1 MNFLNITYLLL
12 QQITLIY
19 ILIKPFTV
27 LFKLKK
33 IELLNKARTD
43 LSNLWDFLQGALKWY
58 PTSASVKPL
67 SHEWYQNKS

>member
-33 IELLNKARTD
+33 IELLNIARTD
-43 LSNLWDFLQGALKWY
+43 LSNLWDFLQGALK
-58 PTSASVKPL
+58 
-67 SHEWYQNKS
+67 